1 MEDRVHTHYPSMA
14 MLQYVT
20 RCGARPVGCQA
31 GAAPGPQPQRDPTK
45 VTGSQNAQRM
55 KTNGKFY
62 DFLTDGTSVNQDA
75 SIVFGQW
82 NAEGIQKKKQVLQV
96 FLKRHD
102 VDVFCVQETHLTEAH
117 KFFIRGYQVFRH
129 DRANRHKG
137 GLITMIK
144 NSIPAVQLSQ
154 SDSEHPEFLAVRII
168 LQDGEMMV
176 VNCYGPPDKE
186 LKLHSIPTQE
196 NKL

>member
-1 MEDRVHTHYPSMA
+1 MQQGDPVLEDRVHTHYPSMA

-20 RCGARPVGCQA
+20 RCGARTVGCQA

-62 DFLTDGTSVNQDA
+62 DFLTDSTSVNQDA

-117 KFFIRGYQVFRH
+117 KFFYQR
-129 DRANRHKG
+129 
-137 GLITMIK
+137 
-144 NSIPAVQLSQ
+144 IPS
-154 SDSEHPEFLAVRII
+154 F
-168 LQDGEMMV
+168 
-176 VNCYGPPDKE
+176 
-186 LKLHSIPTQE
+186 
-196 NKL
+196 